1 MTRIPSAGKWAVSA
15 ATATLFLAPIGAAQA
30 DEDTT
35 TWRVQS
41 HWPSASTSYEASLV
55 KLRDELY
62 ERTDGRLELE
72 LYEAGQLF
80 GTDEI
85 WSAVER
91 GVIEMGTGSPFFW
104 RDRLSLAGVAS
115 GLPFSF
121 QEIWEAVYFY
131 ENMGF
136 REMIQEEA
144 AEYGVFYH
152 PEKLLTQDIVVSEP
166 IESLDDFQA
175 MRISTAG
182 FGATMLSEAGAATQW
197 IDGEELYQALSTGV
211 VDGGHWGAF
220 QGADSMSLY
229 EVAPYHVQPSFSIS
243 DDTWIINQ
251 EAMDAL
257 PDDVRDELKATLR
270 EHFWERT
277 NEYIYEEQMTREQV
291 TTEQGVE
298 INELPDE
305 VHEHLVATSESLWD
319 DIAAESDQAE
329 EAVAMIR
336 EFLNDLGHLD

>member
-1 MTRIPSAGKWAVSA
+1 MRRIPFAGKWAVA
-15 ATATLFLAPIGAAQA
+15 VATVAPFVVPVGAAQA
-30 DEDTT
+30 DDETI

-91 GVIEMGTGSPFFW
+91 GVVEMGTGSPFFW

-121 QEIWEAVYFY
+121 EEIWEAVYFY
-131 ENMGF
+131 EHMGF

-166 IESLDDFQA
+166 IESLEDFQG

-182 FGATMLSEAGAATQW
+182 FGATMLSEAGAAAQW
-197 IDGEELYQALSTGV
+197 VDGEELYQALSTGV

-229 EVAPYHVQPSFSIS
+229 EVAPYHVQPSFSVS

-251 EAMDAL
+251 EAMEAL
-257 PDDVRDELKATLR
+257 PEEVYDELRATLR

-277 NEYIYEEQMTREQV
+277 NEYIYEEQMTREAV

-298 INELPDE
+298 INHLPDE
-305 VHEHLVATSESLWD
+305 VHDHLVETSESLWD
-319 DIAAESDQAE
+319 DIAAESDEAE
-329 EAVAMIR
+329 EAVAMLR
-336 EFLNDLGHLD
+336 GFLENMGRLD